1 MKILHYLSFVFAISL
16 MGCSTSAP
24 HAPADAK
31 SETVLV
37 TYHVKPGKEADLE
50 DVLRSA
56 WKIYRQE
63 GMVFAQPHVIVSDTE
78 GDNKPRVVEIFTWV
92 TAPDHAPDAVNG
104 VWNEMHALCEA
115 RDGHDGLEFAE
126 VKLIEPKAK

>member
-1 MKILHYLSFVFAISL
+1 MKILRYLSLVFVISL
-16 MGCSTSAP
+16 TACSTNRP
-24 HAPADAK
+24 HASANAK

-37 TYHVKPGKEADLE
+37 TYHVKSGKEADLE
-50 DVLRSA
+50 DVLRTA

-63 GMVFAQPHVIVSDTE
+63 GMVFARPHVIVSDTE

-115 RDGHDGLEFAE
+115 RDGHDALEFGA
-126 VKLIEPKAK
+126 VDLVEPKAQ